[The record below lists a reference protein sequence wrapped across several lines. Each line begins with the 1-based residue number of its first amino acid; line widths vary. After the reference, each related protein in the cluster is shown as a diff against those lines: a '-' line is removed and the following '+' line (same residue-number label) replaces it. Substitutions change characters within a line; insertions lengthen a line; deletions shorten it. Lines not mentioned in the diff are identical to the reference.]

1 MRPFQG
7 QLEHATQSVVH
18 KLREN
23 GDKSVFWID
32 TSGWLQAD
40 LDPGAAAQDFFLDE
54 TAVPPR
60 WRLTE
65 QANQRVAV
73 FLHMHVCRYL
83 AQDRE
88 ECAFLP
94 PAVYEGKSLDP
105 SSEALDKFMEAE
117 KGKRLKEMFFGA

>member
-18 KLREN
+18 RLRAT
-23 GDKSVFWID
+23 GDKSVYWID

-40 LDPGAAAQDFFLDE
+40 FDPGAATQDFFLD
-54 TAVPPR
+54 AAADPPR

-83 AQDRE
+83 ARDGE
-88 ECAFLP
+88 ECAFLAP
-94 PAVYEGKSLDP
+94 EVYEGKGQDP
-105 SSEALDKFMEAE
+105 GMEALDKFVEEE
-117 KGKRLKEMFFGA
+117 KGRRLKEMFFGA

>member
-7 QLEHATQSVVH
+7 QLEHATHSVVH

-32 TSGWLQAD
+32 TSGWLQTD
-40 LDPGAAAQDFFLDE
+40 LDPGAATQDFFLDD
-54 TAVPPR
+54 AIDPPR

-73 FLHMHVCRYL
+73 FLHMYVCRYL
-83 AQDRE
+83 AQDGE

-94 PAVYEGKSLDP
+94 PAVYEGNGLDP
-105 SSEALDKFMEAE
+105 STEVLDRFVAE
-117 KGKRLKEMFFGA
+117 EKDKQLKEMFFGT